1 MPVPAE
7 EFDTFL
13 AAVRAFTDDRL
24 IPAERQVEEEDAVPE
39 EIVAGMRQHGLF
51 GLTIPT
57 DYGGVGLGMEQ
68 QVLTTMEFTRASAVF
83 RARFS
88 TTLGLGSQAILH
100 NATEDQRR
108 KYLPRLASGE
118 FTAAFA
124 LTEPEAGSD
133 AGAVQTSARRDG
145 GDYVLNGQKRYI
157 TNAPEADLF
166 VVMARTDPESEN
178 HRGVSAFLLEAGAPG
193 LTVLPP
199 DRKLGQHGSHISEMR
214 FEECRVPAENLVGL
228 TEGIGFKCAMDGIN
242 VARMHVAATCVG
254 QAIRLIDEALT
265 YAMDRKQF
273 GKPISDFQAIQL
285 MLADSR
291 AEMLAA
297 RAMTLETARRIDAG
311 ERPLGD
317 MSCCKYFASE
327 MVSRVADRAVQILG
341 GAGYVT
347 AHDVERLFRDAR
359 LFRIFEGT
367 SQIHQ
372 LIIAREMIKE
382 AGAAKG

>member
-1 MPVPAE
+1 MPLPAD
-7 EFDTFL
+7 EFETFL
-13 AAVRAFTDDRL
+13 ARVRAFTRDHL
-24 IPAERQVEEEDAVPE
+24 IPAERQVEEADAVPE
-39 EIVAGMRQHGLF
+39 NIVAGMREHSLF
-51 GLTIPT
+51 GLTIPPE
-57 DYGGVGLGMEQ
+57 YGGLGLGMEQ
-68 QVLTTMEFTRASAVF
+68 QVLTTMEFTQASSVF

-100 NATEDQRR
+100 NASEDQKRT
-108 KYLPRLASGE
+108 YLPRLASGE
-118 FTAAFA
+118 WTAAFA

-133 AGAVQTSARRDG
+133 AGNVQTLAIRQD
-145 GDYVLNGQKRYI
+145 GDYVLNGHKRYI

-166 VVMARTDPESEN
+166 VVMARTDPDSTD
-178 HRGVSAFLLEAGAPG
+178 HRGVSAFLVEAGAPG

-199 DRKLGQHGSHISEMR
+199 DRKLGQHGSHIAEMR
-214 FEECRVPAENLVGL
+214 FKDCRVPVENLIGG

-254 QAIRLIDEALT
+254 QALRLIDEALA
-265 YAMDRKQF
+265 YAMEREQF
-273 GKPISDFQAIQL
+273 GQPIAEFQAIQF

-291 AEMLAA
+291 AETLAA

-327 MVSRVADRAVQILG
+327 MVCRVADRAVQILG
-341 GAGYVT
+341 GAGYTT
-347 AHDVERLFRDAR
+347 AFDVERLYRDVR

-372 LIIAREMIKE
+372 LIIAREMMKQ

>member
-1 MPVPAE
+1 MPLPADD
-7 EFDTFL
+7 FDAFL
-13 AAVRAFTDDRL
+13 AGIRSFTREIL
-24 IPAERQVEEEDAVPE
+24 IPAEQQVEAEDRVPE
-39 EIVAGMRQHGLF
+39 EIVAGMRKHGLF
-51 GLTIPT
+51 GLTIPAE
-57 DYGGVGLGMEQ
+57 YGGLELGMEQ
-68 QVLTTMEFTRASAVF
+68 QVLTTMEFTQASSVF

-108 KYLPRLASGE
+108 RTLPRLASGE
-118 FTAAFA
+118 WTAAFA

-133 AGAVQTSARRDG
+133 AGNVQTMARRDG
-145 GDYVLNGQKRYI
+145 DAYVLNGQKRYI

-166 VVMARTDPESEN
+166 VVMARTDPDSTD
-178 HRGVSAFLLEAGAPG
+178 HRGVSAFILEAGAPG

-214 FEECRVPAENLVGL
+214 FRDCRVPAENLIGD

-254 QAIRLIDEALT
+254 QAIRLIDEAVA
-265 YAMDRKQF
+265 YAKERHQF
-273 GKPISDFQAIQL
+273 GKPIAAFQAIQL

-327 MVSRVADRAVQILG
+327 MVCRVADRAVQVLG

-347 AHDVERLFRDAR
+347 AHAVERLYRDVR

-372 LIIAREMIKE
+372 MIIAREMLKE
-382 AGAAKG
+382 S

>member
-1 MPVPAE
+1 MALPAD
-7 EFDTFL
+7 EFDRFL
-13 AAVRAFTDDRL
+13 AGVRAFTRDRL
-24 IPAERQVEEEDAVPE
+24 IPAERQVEAEDRVPDD
-39 EIVAGMRQHGLF
+39 IVAEMRRLGLF
-51 GLTIPT
+51 GLTIPP
-57 DYGGVGLGMEQ
+57 DYGGLGLGMEQ
-68 QVLTTMEFTRASAVF
+68 QVLTTIEFTQASSVF

-100 NATEDQRR
+100 NATEAQRR
-108 KYLPRLASGE
+108 RCLPRLASGE
-118 FTAAFA
+118 WTAAFA

-133 AGAVQTSARRDG
+133 AGAVRTAARREG
-145 GDYVLNGQKRYI
+145 GDYVLNGRKRYI

-166 VVMARTDPESEN
+166 VVMARTDPATDG
-178 HRGVSAFLLEAGAPG
+178 HRGVSAFLVEARTAG

-214 FEECRVPAENLVGL
+214 FEDCRVPAANLIGD

-254 QAIRLIDEALT
+254 QAMRLIDEALA
-265 YAMDRKQF
+265 YALQRRQF
-273 GKPISDFQAIQL
+273 GQPIAEFQAIQI

-291 AEMLAA
+291 TETLAA

-327 MVSRVADRAVQILG
+327 MVCRVADRAVQILG
-341 GAGYVT
+341 GAGYLT
-347 AHDVERLFRDAR
+347 AHAVERLYRDVR

-372 LIIAREMIKE
+372 LIIAREMMKQ
-382 AGAAKG
+382 ASARR

>member
-1 MPVPAE
+1 MPMPAE
-7 EFDTFL
+7 DFDRFL
-13 AAVRAFTDDRL
+13 AGVRAFTRDRL
-24 IPAERQVEEEDAVPE
+24 IPAEREVEAEDRVPDD
-39 EIVAGMRQHGLF
+39 IVRGMREHGLF

-57 DYGGVGLGMEQ
+57 EYGGLGLGMEQ
-68 QVLTTMEFTRASAVF
+68 QVLTTIEFTQASSVF

-100 NATEDQRR
+100 NATEAQRR
-108 KYLPRLASGE
+108 RTLPRLASGE
-118 FTAAFA
+118 WTAAFA

-133 AGAVQTSARRDG
+133 AGNVQTMARRDG
-145 GDYVLNGQKRYI
+145 DTYVLNGHKRYI

-166 VVMARTDPESEN
+166 VVMARSDPESRD
-178 HRGVSAFLLEAGAPG
+178 HRGVSAFLVEAGTPG
-193 LTVLPP
+193 LTVSAPN
-199 DRKLGQHGSHISEMR
+199 RKLGQHGSHIAEML
-214 FEECRVPAENLVGL
+214 FEDCRVPAENLIGDQ
-228 TEGIGFKCAMDGIN
+228 EGIGFKCAMDGIN

-254 QAIRLIDEALT
+254 QAMRLIDEALA
-265 YAMDRKQF
+265 YALERNQF
-273 GKPISDFQAIQL
+273 GQPIANFQAIQF

-317 MSCCKYFASE
+317 MSGCKYFASE
-327 MVSRVADRAVQILG
+327 MVGRVAARAVQILG
-341 GAGYVT
+341 GAGYTT
-347 AHDVERLFRDAR
+347 AYDVERLYRDVR

-372 LIIAREMIKE
+372 LIIAREMMKG
-382 AGAAKG
+382 AGAAGG

>member
-1 MPVPAE
+1 MALSSD
-7 EFDTFL
+7 EFERFL
-13 AAVRAFTDDRL
+13 AGIRAFTRDRL
-24 IPAERQVEEEDAVPE
+24 IPAERQVEAEDRVPE
-39 EIVAGMRQHGLF
+39 DIVAGMRQHGLF
-51 GLTIPT
+51 GLTIPPA
-57 DYGGVGLGMEQ
+57 YGGLGLGMEQ
-68 QVLTTMEFTRASAVF
+68 QVRATIEFTQASSVF

-100 NATEDQRR
+100 NATEAQKRR
-108 KYLPRLASGE
+108 TLPRLASGE
-118 FTAAFA
+118 WTAAFA

-133 AGAVQTSARRDG
+133 AGNVQTAARRDG
-145 GDYVLNGQKRYI
+145 TDYVLNGRKRYI

-166 VVMARTDPESEN
+166 VVMARTDPRSTD

-193 LTVLPP
+193 LTVRPP
-199 DRKLGQHGSHISEMR
+199 DRKLGQHGSHISEMI
-214 FEECRVPAENLVGL
+214 FEDCRVPAENLIGD

-254 QAIRLIDEALT
+254 QAMRLIDEALT
-265 YAMDRKQF
+265 YALQRRQF
-273 GKPISDFQAIQL
+273 GKPIAEFQAIQI

-297 RAMTLETARRIDAG
+297 RAMTLETARRIDLG

-327 MVSRVADRAVQILG
+327 MACRVADRAVQILG

-347 AHDVERLFRDAR
+347 AHAVERLYRDVR

-372 LIIAREMIKE
+372 LIIAREMMKQ
-382 AGAAKG
+382 AGAAAG

>member
-1 MPVPAE
+1 MPMPAE
-7 EFDTFL
+7 DFDRFL
-13 AAVRAFTDDRL
+13 AGVRAFTRDRL
-24 IPAERQVEEEDAVPE
+24 IPAEREVEAEDRVPDD
-39 EIVAGMRQHGLF
+39 IVRGMREHGLF

-57 DYGGVGLGMEQ
+57 EYGGLGLGMKQ
-68 QVLTTMEFTRASAVF
+68 QVLTTIEFTQASSVF

-100 NATEDQRR
+100 NATEAQRR
-108 KYLPRLASGE
+108 RTLPRLASGE
-118 FTAAFA
+118 WTAAFA

-133 AGAVQTSARRDG
+133 AGNVQTMARRDG
-145 GDYVLNGQKRYI
+145 DAYVLNGHKRYI

-166 VVMARTDPESEN
+166 VVMARSDPESRD
-178 HRGVSAFLLEAGAPG
+178 HRGVSAFLVEAGTPG
-193 LTVLPP
+193 LTVSAPN
-199 DRKLGQHGSHISEMR
+199 RKLGQHGSHIAEML
-214 FEECRVPAENLVGL
+214 FEDCRVPAENLIGDQ
-228 TEGIGFKCAMDGIN
+228 EGIGFKCAMDGIN

-254 QAIRLIDEALT
+254 QAMRLIDEALA
-265 YAMDRKQF
+265 YALERNQF
-273 GKPISDFQAIQL
+273 GQPIANFQAIQF

-327 MVSRVADRAVQILG
+327 MVCRVADRAVQILG
-341 GAGYVT
+341 GAGYTT
-347 AHDVERLFRDAR
+347 AYDVERLYRDVR

-372 LIIAREMIKE
+372 LIIAREMMKGASA
-382 AGAAKG
+382 AGG